1 MITEFNV
8 THVSTN
14 AEPIQ
19 SDHLSRRLPLAG
31 ANHQSSPASFD
42 GGRVS

>member
-8 THVSTN
+8 TPVSTN
-14 AEPIQ
+14 AEQIQ

-31 ANHQSSPASFD
+31 ANHQSLPASSN